1 MGTSHSAAKYNDD
14 FRVTT
19 DFSILAIV
27 GLPDDSLQALLFQR
41 YILISRNITVTII
54 ITIICNYHNYDFY
67 DFVWSSLRKR
77 QHSSQT

>member
-41 YILISRNITVTII
+41 HILISRSII
-54 ITIICNYHNYDFY
+54 GILIIVIRNYHNYDNTIIFY
-67 DFVWSSLRKR
+67 VIFCGRS
-77 QHSSQT
+77 